1 MILGREVWRAF
12 MQCFSNVG
20 VLLNGFIFLNSFLKC
35 ANCCQHKAHQQ
46 GHLQR
51 AGTKSRAVRQNL
63 AERTGPFGRQLGFL
77 LPGVLKSNFF
87 IYIFY
92 LRIDL
97 KPKQRACRR

>member
-51 AGTKSRAVRQNL
+51 AVALKTMQYGRIWPR
-63 AERTGPFGRQLGFL
+63 ERGLLGGSWAFCSL
-77 LPGVLKSNFF
+77 ESSNPTSSF
-87 IYIFY
+87 IFSI
-92 LRIDL
+92 
-97 KPKQRACRR
+97 